1 MSAKYSATYP
11 NLALMN
17 RFPVKII
24 NTKYLFTM
32 VALQFSNHQN
42 PDMISQ
48 SHCFV
53 KNLGECPERRYT
65 NGI

>member
-1 MSAKYSATYP
+1 MSAKYGEIYP
-11 NLALMN
+11 NLALMD

-32 VALQFSNHQN
+32 VAPQFSNHQN

-53 KNLGECPERRYT
+53 KNLGECPEHRYT

>member
-17 RFPVKII
+17 RFLVKII

-32 VALQFSNHQN
+32 VAPQFSNHQN

>member
-1 MSAKYSATYP
+1 MSAKCGEIYP
-11 NLALMN
+11 NLALMD

-32 VALQFSNHQN
+32 VAPQFSNRQD

-48 SHCFV
+48 FHSLV
-53 KNLGECPERRYT
+53 KDLGECPEHRYT

>member
-24 NTKYLFTM
+24 NTKYRFTM
-32 VALQFSNHQN
+32 VAPQFSNHQD

-48 SHCFV
+48 SHSFV
-53 KNLGECPERRYT
+53 KDLGECPERRYT